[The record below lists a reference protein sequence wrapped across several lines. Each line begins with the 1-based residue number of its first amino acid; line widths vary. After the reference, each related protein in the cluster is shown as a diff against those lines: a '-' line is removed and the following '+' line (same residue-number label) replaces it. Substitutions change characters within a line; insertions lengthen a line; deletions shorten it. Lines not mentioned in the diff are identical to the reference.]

1 MKNVYGFRPYATEQR
16 SNGNPIQAG
25 TKREPA
31 NRTRMKTLIK
41 IATPV
46 NLRGK
51 RKGDAI
57 SVRGGKI
64 ICNLPAY
71 APASFVLDL

>member
-1 MKNVYGFRPYATEQR
+1 
-16 SNGNPIQAG
+16 
-25 TKREPA
+25 
-31 NRTRMKTLIK
+31 MKTLIK